1 MEASASDEVG
11 GEPQIAEDGCA
22 RSRRR
27 ERLLVQDV
35 CADAAVHRVL
45 DFRIRLCRRI
55 RGCKL
60 HPKGHLQRQRCV
72 AHTPMARPRTL
83 CCALNPP
90 SASPTGNTI
99 GCLAAAAGAGRGAT
113 AGPVCSCGSASRSKY
128 TKQRPAGWRWP
139 LGWADAEGH
148 ECWDGACS
156 TKEMLGSAEVPPDFS
171 TSITSPAPITVG
183 VPLTRLCR
191 QIPLKPSRNRSV
203 RVCTRARACVL
214 MSSSRED
221 KKVCIGA
228 QVDKKFASVH
238 KPWGPCKERG
248 KLEQGECRSPLAV
261 YEGAIRAEVF
271 ELALAVL
278 AEDATVRAADA
289 SVLDLACTC
298 RVPSDGHLHTNG

>member
-60 HPKGHLQRQRCV
+60 HPKRHLKRQRCV

-99 GCLAAAAGAGRGAT
+99 GCLAAAAGAGRCAT
-113 AGPVCSCGSASRSKY
+113 AGPVCSCGSASRSTY
-128 TKQRPAGWRWP
+128 TKHRPAGWR
-139 LGWADAEGH
+139 GRWAGRTQRDTSVGTAPVARRKCSARQRCPPTSAH
-148 ECWDGACS
+148 RLHRQRRSRWEC
-156 TKEMLGSAEVPPDFS
+156 P
-171 TSITSPAPITVG
+171 
-183 VPLTRLCR
+183 
-191 QIPLKPSRNRSV
+191 
-203 RVCTRARACVL
+203 
-214 MSSSRED
+214 
-221 KKVCIGA
+221 
-228 QVDKKFASVH
+228 
-238 KPWGPCKERG
+238 
-248 KLEQGECRSPLAV
+248 
-261 YEGAIRAEVF
+261 
-271 ELALAVL
+271 
-278 AEDATVRAADA
+278 
-289 SVLDLACTC
+289 
-298 RVPSDGHLHTNG
+298 